1 MFVDSSASNLNE
13 VFVVVH
19 VRVEQVLNQ
28 SEPWHPWFDDAGE
41 TNFPLGYATNYVPI
55 GFPENG
61 LSVSL
66 SRQNSLRTHT
76 FQFLKVF

>member
-19 VRVEQVLNQ
+19 ARVEQVLNQ

-55 GFPENG
+55 DYPENG
-61 LSVSL
+61 LSVSSSKL
-66 SRQNSLRTHT
+66 LAKHS
-76 FQFLKVF
+76 F